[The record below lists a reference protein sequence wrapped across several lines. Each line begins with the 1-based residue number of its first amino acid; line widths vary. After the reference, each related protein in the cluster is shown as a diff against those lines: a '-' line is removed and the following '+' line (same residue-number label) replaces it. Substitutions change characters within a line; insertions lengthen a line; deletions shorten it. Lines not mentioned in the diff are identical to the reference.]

1 MISIAIDGPSGA
13 GKSSLARS
21 LAQKLGYV
29 YVDTGALYRTIG
41 LAVLLAGHDPGC
53 PDQVLAQLDK
63 LHLDLCYQNGTQH
76 VLLNGQDVSD
86 QIRTEQVSQAA
97 SQVSA
102 LPQVRDFLTETQR
115 RMAREQNV
123 IMDGRDIG
131 TVILPHADIKI
142 FLTATSAER
151 ARRRT
156 AELLEKGQQ
165 VTYEQVL
172 EDLKQ
177 RDYQDTHRQVAP
189 LRQAPDA
196 ILVDTSELDFD
207 GALARLEQIIRE
219 GLR

>member
-1 MISIAIDGPSGA
+1 M
-13 GKSSLARS
+13 
-21 LAQKLGYV
+21 
-29 YVDTGALYRTIG
+29 
-41 LAVLLAGHDPGC
+41 
-53 PDQVLAQLDK
+53 
-63 LHLDLCYQNGTQH
+63 
-76 VLLNGQDVSD
+76 
-86 QIRTEQVSQAA
+86 
-97 SQVSA
+97 
-102 LPQVRDFLTETQR
+102 RDFLTETQR

>member
-86 QIRTEQVSQAA
+86 QIRTEQVSKAA